1 MKMRIL
7 TAVIVCSM
15 FGAVSASAQQARES
29 SEMLNKVLR
38 PAVSIVVNGDK
49 AVTQNSVYSYLR
61 KEGVPVSK
69 GKVMKAEATMFNR
82 LSSQYLNV
90 YAMVETV
97 DKKLQTQK
105 VSILL
110 STGGGDDS
118 PFISPTTDK
127 ETVDKLKEILETSFV
142 PFHEDFVKETNI
154 GNQEKVIAASNKK
167 LKSLEKELDRLNS
180 SVEKTKSLIEK
191 QRQTIAEQEE
201 ALKALKK

>member
-7 TAVIVCSM
+7 TAVLVCSI

-29 SEMLNKVLR
+29 SETLNKVLR
-38 PAVSIVVNGDK
+38 PAVSIVVNGDR
-49 AVTQNSVYSYLR
+49 AVTQTSVYNYLR

-69 GKVMKAEATMFNR
+69 GKIMKAEATMFNR
-82 LSSQYLNV
+82 LSPQYLNV
-90 YAMVETV
+90 YALVQTV

-110 STGGGDDS
+110 STGAGDDA
-118 PFISPTTDK
+118 PFISPNTDK
-127 ETVDKLKEILETSFV
+127 ETVDKLKDLLENSFV
-142 PFHEDFVKETNI
+142 PFHNDFVKETNI

-191 QRQTIAEQEE
+191 QRQTIAQQEE
-201 ALKALKK
+201 ALKDLKK